1 MSSTI
6 LIVAHLHGSRTC
18 PIFGSSAPH
27 DPCGPDTA
35 RSHHRIKKFG
45 GTSVEDITKIKAIAQ
60 SIIQSKEAGNDIVV
74 VVSAM
79 GHSTDHLNKLA
90 ESISKNPNSRE
101 LDMLLSTGEQVT
113 MALLSMS
120 LNEYGIPAI
129 SLTGSQV
136 GIVTESIHGKARIL
150 DIKTERIQNYINQGY
165 VVVVAGFQG
174 STLSHTG
181 SMEITTLG
189 RGGSDTSAVALSTAL
204 GAETCEIYTDVPGVL
219 TTDPRIVPNAK
230 LLDIISCEEMLE
242 LASVGASVLHPRAVE
257 IARNYGI
264 KLYVKSSQTLSN
276 GTLLH
281 SKIKPLALK
290 RGGLELTKT
299 VNSLEVLEKQT
310 VFSISKLPDRP
321 GIAAQ
326 IFETLSEAN
335 INVDLIIQA
344 THDGKSN
351 DIAFTVND
359 FELTKTIDQC
369 KLITNQLGGE
379 YDFKKNMTKLSIQ
392 GAGIMG
398 RPSVSADLFDT
409 LSQANINVRLI
420 ATSEIKVSCVI
431 DIDNIPKAIRFVS
444 EKFKLSDKQI
454 FINPVIEREDQ
465 PEVRGIAL
473 DKNQVQVSIRNLPDK
488 PGVAASICLAL
499 AENNLIFD
507 TIVQSERLTS
517 LKTKDI
523 SFTMSK
529 QDRERANTIF
539 HSLTK
544 KLAGSFIE
552 DGPAIAKVSTV
563 GAGMAFKVGT
573 AGKIFRALANKNINI
588 EMIATSEIRT
598 SCIVLEKDCDQAV
611 NAIHSYFQLDK

>member
-1 MSSTI
+1 MA
-6 LIVAHLHGSRTC
+6 LL
-18 PIFGSSAPH
+18 
-27 DPCGPDTA
+27 
-35 RSHHRIKKFG
+35 IKKFG
-45 GTSVEDITKIKAIAQ
+45 GTSVGDIKKIQAIAQ
-60 SIIQSKEAGNDIVV
+60 SICQSKESGNDIVV

-79 GHSTDHLNKLA
+79 GKSTDKLNKLA

-113 MALLSMS
+113 ISLLSMS

-129 SLTGSQV
+129 SMTGSQV
-136 GIVTESIHGKARIL
+136 GIITESIHGKARIL
-150 DIKTERIQNYINQGY
+150 DIKTERIQSYIDQGY

-230 LLDIISCEEMLE
+230 LLDNISCEEMLE

-264 KLYVKSSQTLSN
+264 RLYVKSSLSYSN

-281 SKIKPLALK
+281 SQINPLPLK
-290 RGGLELTKT
+290 RGRLELTKT
-299 VNSLEVLEKQT
+299 VNSLEVLENQA
-310 VFSISKLPDRP
+310 VFSISNLPDRP

-326 IFETLSEAN
+326 IFESLSEAC

-344 THDGKSN
+344 THDGNSN
-351 DIAFTVND
+351 DITFTVNE
-359 FELTKTIDQC
+359 FELTKTIEQC
-369 KLITNQLGGE
+369 KLITTQLGGE
-379 YDFKKNMTKLSIQ
+379 FNFKTKMTKLSIQ

-398 RPSVSADLFDT
+398 RPSISADLFDT

-420 ATSEIKVSCVI
+420 ATSEIKVSCVV
-431 DIDNIPKAIRFVS
+431 DINNIPKAIRFVG
-444 EKFKLSDKQI
+444 EKFKLSDTQI
-454 FINPVIEREDQ
+454 FINPIFDKQDQ

-473 DKNQVQVSIRNLPDK
+473 DKNQVQVSFRKLPDK

-499 AENNLIFD
+499 AESNLIFD
-507 TIVQSERLTS
+507 TIVQSERVTS

-523 SFTMSK
+523 SFTMNK
-529 QDRERANTIF
+529 QDREKANKIF

-544 KLAGSFIE
+544 KLPGSFIE
-552 DGPAIAKVSTV
+552 DGPAIAKVSAV

-573 AGKIFRALANKNINI
+573 AGKIFRALANENINI

-598 SCIVLEKDCDQAV
+598 SCIVLEKDCDKAV
-611 NAIHSYFQLDK
+611 NAIHNHFELDK

>member
-1 MSSTI
+1 MA
-6 LIVAHLHGSRTC
+6 LL
-18 PIFGSSAPH
+18 
-27 DPCGPDTA
+27 
-35 RSHHRIKKFG
+35 IKKFG
-45 GTSVEDITKIKAIAQ
+45 GTSVGDIAKIKVIAQ
-60 SIIQSKEAGNDIVV
+60 SIVQSKEAGNDIVI

>member
-1 MSSTI
+1 MA
-6 LIVAHLHGSRTC
+6 LL
-18 PIFGSSAPH
+18 
-27 DPCGPDTA
+27 
-35 RSHHRIKKFG
+35 IKKFG
-45 GTSVEDITKIKAIAQ
+45 GTSVGDIQKIKAIAQ
-60 SIIQSKEAGNDIVV
+60 SIGRSKEAGNEIVV

-79 GHSTDHLNKLA
+79 GNSTDNLNKLA
-90 ESISKNPNSRE
+90 ESISNNPNSRE

-113 MALLSMS
+113 IALLSMS
-120 LNEYGIPAI
+120 LNEFGIPAI
-129 SLTGSQV
+129 SMTGSQV
-136 GIVTESIHGKARIL
+136 GIITESIHGKARIL
-150 DIKTERIQNYINQGY
+150 DIKTTRIQNYLDQGY
-165 VVVVAGFQG
+165 VVVIAGFQG
-174 STLSHTG
+174 ATLSHTG

-230 LLDIISCEEMLE
+230 LLDLITCEEMLE

-281 SKIKPLALK
+281 SKIEPLLLK

-310 VFSISKLPDRP
+310 VFSISRLPDRP

-326 IFETLSEAN
+326 IFETLSKAN

-344 THDGKSN
+344 TRDGNSN
-351 DIAFTVND
+351 DIAFTVNE
-359 FELTKTIDQC
+359 FELTKTIEQC
-369 KLITNQLGGE
+369 KLITDQLGGE
-379 YDFKKNMTKLSIQ
+379 YNFKTNMTKISIQ

-398 RPSVSADLFDT
+398 RPSVSADLFET

-420 ATSEIKVSCVI
+420 ATSEIKVSCVV
-431 DIDNIPKAIRFVS
+431 DIDNIPKAIKFLS

-454 FINPVIEREDQ
+454 FINPTFEKEDL

-473 DKNQVQVSIRNLPDK
+473 DKNQVQVSFRNLPDK

-499 AENNLIFD
+499 AESNLIFD

-517 LKTKDI
+517 YKTKDI
-523 SFTMSK
+523 SFTMNK
-529 QDRERANTIF
+529 QDREKASEIF
-539 HSLTK
+539 YSLTK
-544 KLAGSFIE
+544 KLTGSFIE
-552 DGPAIAKVSTV
+552 DGPAIAKVSAV

-611 NAIHSYFQLDK
+611 NAIHSYFKLDK

>member
-1 MSSTI
+1 MA
-6 LIVAHLHGSRTC
+6 LL
-18 PIFGSSAPH
+18 
-27 DPCGPDTA
+27 
-35 RSHHRIKKFG
+35 IKKFG

-326 IFETLSEAN
+326 IFETLSKAN

-499 AENNLIFD
+499 AESNLIFD

-523 SFTMSK
+523 SFTMNK

-552 DGPAIAKVSTV
+552 DGPSIAKVSTV

>member
-1 MSSTI
+1 MA
-6 LIVAHLHGSRTC
+6 LL
-18 PIFGSSAPH
+18 
-27 DPCGPDTA
+27 
-35 RSHHRIKKFG
+35 IKKFG
-45 GTSVEDITKIKAIAQ
+45 GTSVENITKIKAIAQ

>member
-1 MSSTI
+1 MA
-6 LIVAHLHGSRTC
+6 LL
-18 PIFGSSAPH
+18 
-27 DPCGPDTA
+27 
-35 RSHHRIKKFG
+35 IKKFG

-264 KLYVKSSQTLSN
+264 KLYVKSSHTLSN

-344 THDGKSN
+344 SHDGKSN

-369 KLITNQLGGE
+369 KLITNELGGE

-431 DIDNIPKAIRFVS
+431 DVDNIPKAIRFVS

-454 FINPVIEREDQ
+454 FINPVIERDNQ

-544 KLAGSFIE
+544 KLIGSFIE

>member
-1 MSSTI
+1 MA
-6 LIVAHLHGSRTC
+6 LL
-18 PIFGSSAPH
+18 
-27 DPCGPDTA
+27 
-35 RSHHRIKKFG
+35 IKKFG

-326 IFETLSEAN
+326 IFETLSEAY

-431 DIDNIPKAIRFVS
+431 DVDNIPKAIRFVS

>member
-1 MSSTI
+1 MA
-6 LIVAHLHGSRTC
+6 LL
-18 PIFGSSAPH
+18 
-27 DPCGPDTA
+27 
-35 RSHHRIKKFG
+35 IKKFG

-351 DIAFTVND
+351 DIAFTVNE

>member
-1 MSSTI
+1 MA
-6 LIVAHLHGSRTC
+6 LL
-18 PIFGSSAPH
+18 
-27 DPCGPDTA
+27 
-35 RSHHRIKKFG
+35 IKKFG

-299 VNSLEVLEKQT
+299 VNSLEVLETQT

-454 FINPVIEREDQ
+454 FINPVIERENQ

>member
-1 MSSTI
+1 MA
-6 LIVAHLHGSRTC
+6 LL
-18 PIFGSSAPH
+18 
-27 DPCGPDTA
+27 
-35 RSHHRIKKFG
+35 IKKFG

-136 GIVTESIHGKARIL
+136 GIITESIHGKARIL

>member
-1 MSSTI
+1 MA
-6 LIVAHLHGSRTC
+6 LL
-18 PIFGSSAPH
+18 
-27 DPCGPDTA
+27 
-35 RSHHRIKKFG
+35 IKKFG
-45 GTSVEDITKIKAIAQ
+45 GTSLGDIKKIQAIAR
-60 SIIQSKEAGNDIVV
+60 SICESKEAGNDIVV

-79 GHSTDHLNKLA
+79 GNTTNNLNDLA
-90 ESISKNPNSRE
+90 QSISKNPNSRE
-101 LDMLLSTGEQVT
+101 LDMLLSTGEQVSI
-113 MALLSMS
+113 ALLAMS
-120 LNEYGIPAI
+120 LNELGIPAI
-129 SLTGSQV
+129 SMTGSQV
-136 GIVTESIHGKARIL
+136 GITTESIHGKARIL
-150 DIKTERIQNYINQGY
+150 DIKTERIQNYIDQGY

-174 STLSHTG
+174 TTLSHTG

-189 RGGSDTSAVALSTAL
+189 RGGSDTSAVALSTAM

-230 LLDIISCEEMLE
+230 LLNEISCEEMLE

-264 KLYVKSSQTLSN
+264 KLFVKSSQSESS

-281 SKIKPLALK
+281 SQIKPLPVK
-290 RGGLELTKT
+290 RGSLELTKT
-299 VNSLEVLEKQT
+299 VNSLEVLENQA
-310 VFSISKLPDRP
+310 VFSISSLPDRP

-326 IFETLSEAN
+326 IFETLSDAK

-344 THDGKSN
+344 THDGNSN
-351 DIAFTVND
+351 DITFTVNEFD
-359 FELTKTIDQC
+359 LTKTIEQC
-369 KLITNQLGGE
+369 ELITSQLGGE
-379 YDFKKNMTKLSIQ
+379 YNFKAKMTKLSIQ

-431 DIDNIPKAIRFVS
+431 ELNNIPKAIRFVG
-444 EKFKLSDKQI
+444 EKFKLSDSQI
-454 FINPVIEREDQ
+454 YVNPLYKRQDQ

-473 DKNQVQVSIRNLPDK
+473 DKNQVQVSFRNLPDK

-507 TIVQSERLTS
+507 TIVQSERMTS

-523 SFTMSK
+523 SFTMNK
-529 QDRERANTIF
+529 QDRQKANAIF
-539 HSLTK
+539 DFLTR
-544 KLAGSFIE
+544 KLTGSFIE
-552 DGPAIAKVSTV
+552 DGPAIAKVSAV
-563 GAGMAFKVGT
+563 GTGMAFKVGT
-573 AGKIFRALANKNINI
+573 AGKIFRALAKNNINI

-598 SCIVLEKDCDQAV
+598 SCIVLEKDCDKAV
-611 NAIHSYFQLDK
+611 NAIHNHFELEK

>member
-1 MSSTI
+1 MA
-6 LIVAHLHGSRTC
+6 LL
-18 PIFGSSAPH
+18 
-27 DPCGPDTA
+27 
-35 RSHHRIKKFG
+35 IKKFG
-45 GTSVEDITKIKAIAQ
+45 GTSVGDIKKIQAIAQ
-60 SIIQSKEAGNDIVV
+60 SICQSKESGNDIVV

-79 GHSTDHLNKLA
+79 GKSTDKLNKLA

-113 MALLSMS
+113 ISLLSMS

-129 SLTGSQV
+129 SMTGSQV
-136 GIVTESIHGKARIL
+136 GIITESIHGKARIL
-150 DIKTERIQNYINQGY
+150 DIKTERIQSYIDQGY

-230 LLDIISCEEMLE
+230 LLDNISCEEMLE

-264 KLYVKSSQTLSN
+264 RLYVKSSLSYSN

-281 SKIKPLALK
+281 SQINPLPLK
-290 RGGLELTKT
+290 RGRLELTKT
-299 VNSLEVLEKQT
+299 VNSLEVLENQA
-310 VFSISKLPDRP
+310 VFSISNLPDRP

-326 IFETLSEAN
+326 IFESLSEAC

-344 THDGKSN
+344 THDGNSN
-351 DIAFTVND
+351 DITFTVNE
-359 FELTKTIDQC
+359 FELTKTIEQC
-369 KLITNQLGGE
+369 KLITTQLGGE
-379 YDFKKNMTKLSIQ
+379 YNFKTKMTKLSIQ

-420 ATSEIKVSCVI
+420 ATSEIKVSCVV
-431 DIDNIPKAIRFVS
+431 DINNIPKAIRFVG
-444 EKFKLSDKQI
+444 EKFKLSDTQI
-454 FINPVIEREDQ
+454 FINPIFDKQDQ

-473 DKNQVQVSIRNLPDK
+473 DKNQVQVSFRKLPDK

-499 AENNLIFD
+499 AESNLIFD
-507 TIVQSERLTS
+507 TIVQSERVTS

-523 SFTMSK
+523 SFTMNK
-529 QDRERANTIF
+529 QDRKTANKIF

-544 KLAGSFIE
+544 KLPGSFIE
-552 DGPAIAKVSTV
+552 DGPAIAKVSAV

-573 AGKIFRALANKNINI
+573 AGKIFRALANENINI

-598 SCIVLEKDCDQAV
+598 SCIVLEKDCDKAV
-611 NAIHSYFQLDK
+611 NAIHNHFELDK

>member
-1 MSSTI
+1 MA
-6 LIVAHLHGSRTC
+6 LL
-18 PIFGSSAPH
+18 
-27 DPCGPDTA
+27 
-35 RSHHRIKKFG
+35 IKKFG
-45 GTSVEDITKIKAIAQ
+45 GTSVEDIKKIQAISQ
-60 SIIQSKEAGNDIVV
+60 SICQSKEAGNDIVV

-79 GHSTDHLNKLA
+79 GNSTDNLNNLA

-113 MALLSMS
+113 IALLSMS

-129 SLTGSQV
+129 SMTGSQV
-136 GIVTESIHGKARIL
+136 GIITESIHGKARIL
-150 DIKTERIQNYINQGY
+150 DIKTERIQNYIDQGY

-181 SMEITTLG
+181 SIEITTLG
-189 RGGSDTSAVALSTAL
+189 RGGSDTTAVALSTAL

-230 LLDIISCEEMLE
+230 LLKDISCEEMLE
-242 LASVGASVLHPRAVE
+242 LSSVGASVLHPRAVE

-264 KLYVKSSQTLSN
+264 KLYVKSSQTMTN

-281 SKIKPLALK
+281 SQIKPLPLK
-290 RGGLELTKT
+290 RGRLELTNT
-299 VNSLEVLEKQT
+299 VNSLEILENQA
-310 VFSISKLPDRP
+310 VFSISSLPDKP
-321 GIAAQ
+321 GIAAF
-326 IFETLSEAN
+326 IFETLSEAR

-344 THDGKSN
+344 TRDGNSN
-351 DIAFTVND
+351 DITFTVNE
-359 FELTKTIDQC
+359 FELKKTIEQC
-369 KLITNQLGGE
+369 KLITNNLGGE
-379 YDFKKNMTKLSIQ
+379 YNFKTNMTKLSIQ

-409 LSQANINVRLI
+409 LSKANINVRLI

-431 DIDNIPKAIRFVS
+431 DINNIPKAIRFVG
-444 EKFKLSDKQI
+444 EKFKLSDTQI
-454 FINPVIEREDQ
+454 FINPVLEKKDK

-473 DKNQVQVSIRNLPDK
+473 DKNQVQVSLRKLPDK
-488 PGVAASICLAL
+488 PGVAASICLDL

-507 TIVQSERLTS
+507 TIVQSERITS

-523 SFTMSK
+523 SFTMNK
-529 QDRERANTIF
+529 QDRERANKIF

-544 KLAGSFIE
+544 KFPGSFIE
-552 DGPAIAKVSTV
+552 DGPAIAKVSSV

-573 AGKIFRALANKNINI
+573 AGKIFRALANENINI

-598 SCIVLEKDCDQAV
+598 SCIVLEKDCDKAV
-611 NAIHSYFQLDK
+611 NAIHCYFELDK

>member
-1 MSSTI
+1 MA
-6 LIVAHLHGSRTC
+6 LL
-18 PIFGSSAPH
+18 
-27 DPCGPDTA
+27 
-35 RSHHRIKKFG
+35 IKKFG

-351 DIAFTVND
+351 DIAFTVNEFD
-359 FELTKTIDQC
+359 LTKTIEQC

-379 YDFKKNMTKLSIQ
+379 YNFKTNMTKLSIQ

-499 AENNLIFD
+499 AESNLIFD

-523 SFTMSK
+523 SFTMNK

>member
-1 MSSTI
+1 MA
-6 LIVAHLHGSRTC
+6 LL
-18 PIFGSSAPH
+18 
-27 DPCGPDTA
+27 
-35 RSHHRIKKFG
+35 IKKFG

-431 DIDNIPKAIRFVS
+431 DIDNIPKAIRFVG

-529 QDRERANTIF
+529 QDRKRANTVF

>member
-1 MSSTI
+1 MA
-6 LIVAHLHGSRTC
+6 LL
-18 PIFGSSAPH
+18 
-27 DPCGPDTA
+27 
-35 RSHHRIKKFG
+35 IKKFG

-113 MALLSMS
+113 MALLSIS

-150 DIKTERIQNYINQGY
+150 DIKTERIHNYIDQGY

-219 TTDPRIVPNAK
+219 TTDPRIVPSAK

-290 RGGLELTKT
+290 RGGLELTQT
-299 VNSLEVLEKQT
+299 VNSLEVLENQT
-310 VFSISKLPDRP
+310 VFSISNLPDRP

-326 IFETLSEAN
+326 IFETLSEAS

-344 THDGKSN
+344 THDGRSN
-351 DIAFTVND
+351 DITFTVNE
-359 FELTKTIDQC
+359 FELIKTIDQC
-369 KLITNQLGGE
+369 KLIKNQLGGE
-379 YDFKKNMTKLSIQ
+379 YDFKTNMTKLSIQ

-420 ATSEIKVSCVI
+420 ATSEIKVSCVV
-431 DIDNIPKAIRFVS
+431 DIDNIPKAIRFVG

-454 FINPVIEREDQ
+454 FINPIIEREDQ

-499 AENNLIFD
+499 AESNLIFD

-523 SFTMSK
+523 SFTMNK
-529 QDRERANTIF
+529 QDRERANKIF

-544 KLAGSFIE
+544 KLSGSFIE

-611 NAIHSYFQLDK
+611 NAIHSYFELDK

>member
-1 MSSTI
+1 MA
-6 LIVAHLHGSRTC
+6 LL
-18 PIFGSSAPH
+18 
-27 DPCGPDTA
+27 
-35 RSHHRIKKFG
+35 IKKFG

-281 SKIKPLALK
+281 SRIKPLTLK

-299 VNSLEVLEKQT
+299 VNSLEVLENQT
-310 VFSISKLPDRP
+310 VFTISNLPDRP

>member
-1 MSSTI
+1 MT
-6 LIVAHLHGSRTC
+6 LL
-18 PIFGSSAPH
+18 
-27 DPCGPDTA
+27 
-35 RSHHRIKKFG
+35 IKKFG
-45 GTSVEDITKIKAIAQ
+45 GTSLGDIKKIQAIAL
-60 SIIQSKEAGNDIVV
+60 SICESKEAGNDIVV

-79 GHSTDHLNKLA
+79 GNTTNNLNDLA
-90 ESISKNPNSRE
+90 QSISKNPNSRE
-101 LDMLLSTGEQVT
+101 LDMLLSTGEQVSI
-113 MALLSMS
+113 ALLAMS
-120 LNEYGIPAI
+120 LNELGIPAI
-129 SLTGSQV
+129 SMTGSQV
-136 GIVTESIHGKARIL
+136 GITTESIHGKARIL
-150 DIKTERIQNYINQGY
+150 DIKTERIQNYIDQGY

-174 STLSHTG
+174 TTLSHTG

-189 RGGSDTSAVALSTAL
+189 RGGSDTSAVALSTAM

-230 LLDIISCEEMLE
+230 LLNEISCEEMLE

-264 KLYVKSSQTLSN
+264 KLFVKSSQSESS

-281 SKIKPLALK
+281 SQIKPLPVK
-290 RGGLELTKT
+290 RGSLELTKT
-299 VNSLEVLEKQT
+299 VNSLEVLENQA
-310 VFSISKLPDRP
+310 VFSISSLPDRP

-326 IFETLSEAN
+326 IFETLSDAK

-344 THDGKSN
+344 THDGNSN
-351 DIAFTVND
+351 DITFTVNEFD
-359 FELTKTIDQC
+359 LTKTIEQC
-369 KLITNQLGGE
+369 ELITSQLGGE
-379 YDFKKNMTKLSIQ
+379 YNFKAKMTKLSIQ

-431 DIDNIPKAIRFVS
+431 ELNNIPKAIRFVG
-444 EKFKLSDKQI
+444 EKFKLSDSQI
-454 FINPVIEREDQ
+454 FVNPLYKRQDQ

-473 DKNQVQVSIRNLPDK
+473 DKNQVQVSFRNLPDK

-507 TIVQSERLTS
+507 TIVQSERMTS

-523 SFTMSK
+523 SFTMNK
-529 QDRERANTIF
+529 QDRQKANAIF
-539 HSLTK
+539 DFLTR
-544 KLAGSFIE
+544 KLPGSFIE
-552 DGPAIAKVSTV
+552 DGPAIAKVSAV
-563 GAGMAFKVGT
+563 GTGMAFKVGT
-573 AGKIFRALANKNINI
+573 AGKIFRALAKNNINI

-598 SCIVLEKDCDQAV
+598 SCIVLEKDCDKAV
-611 NAIHSYFQLDK
+611 NAIHNHFELEK

>member
-1 MSSTI
+1 MA
-6 LIVAHLHGSRTC
+6 LL
-18 PIFGSSAPH
+18 
-27 DPCGPDTA
+27 
-35 RSHHRIKKFG
+35 IKKFG
-45 GTSVEDITKIKAIAQ
+45 GTSVGDITKIKAIAQ
-60 SIIQSKEAGNDIVV
+60 SIGESKEAGNEIVV

-79 GHSTDHLNKLA
+79 GNSTDHLNKLA
-90 ESISKNPNSRE
+90 EAISKNPNSRE

-113 MALLSMS
+113 IALLSMS

-129 SLTGSQV
+129 SMTGSQV

-150 DIKTERIQNYINQGY
+150 DIKTERIQNYIDQGY
-165 VVVVAGFQG
+165 VVVIAGFQG

-276 GTLLH
+276 GTLLR
-281 SKIKPLALK
+281 SKIKPLSLK
-290 RGGLELTKT
+290 RGELELTKT
-299 VNSLEVLEKQT
+299 VNSLEILENQT
-310 VFSISKLPDRP
+310 VFSISNLPDRP

-326 IFETLSEAN
+326 IFETLSETN

-344 THDGKSN
+344 THDGNSN
-351 DIAFTVND
+351 DIAFTVD
-359 FELTKTIDQC
+359 EFEVTKTIEQC

-379 YDFKKNMTKLSIQ
+379 YNFKTNMTKLSIQ

-398 RPSVSADLFDT
+398 RPSVSADLFET

-420 ATSEIKVSCVI
+420 ATSEIKVSCI
-431 DIDNIPKAIRFVS
+431 LEIDNIPKAIRFVS

-454 FINPVIEREDQ
+454 FINPLFEKEDQ

-473 DKNQVQVSIRNLPDK
+473 DKNQVQVSFRNLPDK

-499 AENNLIFD
+499 AESNLIFD
-507 TIVQSERLTS
+507 TIVQSERFTS
-517 LKTKDI
+517 FKTKDI
-523 SFTMSK
+523 SFTMNK
-529 QDRERANTIF
+529 QDRERANKIF

-552 DGPAIAKVSTV
+552 DGPEIAKVSTV

-598 SCIVLEKDCDQAV
+598 SCIVLEKDCNQAV
-611 NAIHSYFQLDK
+611 NAIHSYFELDK

>member
-1 MSSTI
+1 MA
-6 LIVAHLHGSRTC
+6 LL
-18 PIFGSSAPH
+18 
-27 DPCGPDTA
+27 
-35 RSHHRIKKFG
+35 IKKFG
-45 GTSVEDITKIKAIAQ
+45 GTSVGDITKIKAIAQ
-60 SIIQSKEAGNDIVV
+60 SIIQSKEAGNDIVA

-79 GHSTDHLNKLA
+79 GNSTDHLNKLA
-90 ESISKNPNSRE
+90 ESISKNPHSRE

-129 SLTGSQV
+129 SLTSSQV
-136 GIVTESIHGKARIL
+136 GIITESIHGKARIL
-150 DIKTERIQNYINQGY
+150 DIKTERIQNYIDQGY

-264 KLYVKSSQTLSN
+264 KLYVKSSQTFSN

-281 SKIKPLALK
+281 SKIKPLVLK

-299 VNSLEVLEKQT
+299 VNSLEVLENQT
-310 VFSISKLPDRP
+310 VFSISNLPDRP
-321 GIAAQ
+321 GIAAK
-326 IFETLSEAN
+326 IFETLSEAS

-351 DIAFTVND
+351 DIAFTVNEFD
-359 FELTKTIDQC
+359 LTKTIEQC

-379 YDFKKNMTKLSIQ
+379 YNFKTNMTKLSIQ

-409 LSQANINVRLI
+409 LSKANINVRLI

-431 DIDNIPKAIRFVS
+431 DINNIPKAIRFVG
-444 EKFKLSDKQI
+444 EKFKLSDTQI
-454 FINPVIEREDQ
+454 FINPVIVREEQ

-507 TIVQSERLTS
+507 TIVQSERFTS
-517 LKTKDI
+517 FKTKDI
-523 SFTMSK
+523 SFTMNK
-529 QDRERANTIF
+529 QDREKANKIF

-544 KLAGSFIE
+544 KLPGSFIE

-573 AGKIFRALANKNINI
+573 AGKIFRALANKDINI

-611 NAIHSYFQLDK
+611 NAIHSYFELDK

>member
-1 MSSTI
+1 MA
-6 LIVAHLHGSRTC
+6 LL
-18 PIFGSSAPH
+18 
-27 DPCGPDTA
+27 
-35 RSHHRIKKFG
+35 IKKFG

-79 GHSTDHLNKLA
+79 GNSTDHLNKLA

-150 DIKTERIQNYINQGY
+150 DIKTERIQNYIDQGY

-299 VNSLEVLEKQT
+299 VNSLEVLENQA
-310 VFSISKLPDRP
+310 VFSISNLTDRP
-321 GIAAQ
+321 GIAAK
-326 IFETLSEAN
+326 IFETLSEAS

-351 DIAFTVND
+351 DIAFTVNEFD
-359 FELTKTIDQC
+359 LTKTIEQC

-379 YDFKKNMTKLSIQ
+379 YNFTTNMTKLSIQ

>member
-1 MSSTI
+1 MA
-6 LIVAHLHGSRTC
+6 LL
-18 PIFGSSAPH
+18 
-27 DPCGPDTA
+27 
-35 RSHHRIKKFG
+35 IKKLG

-369 KLITNQLGGE
+369 KLIINQLGGE

>member
-1 MSSTI
+1 MA
-6 LIVAHLHGSRTC
+6 LL
-18 PIFGSSAPH
+18 
-27 DPCGPDTA
+27 
-35 RSHHRIKKFG
+35 IKKFG

-310 VFSISKLPDRP
+310 VFSISRLPDRP

-552 DGPAIAKVSTV
+552 DGPDIAKVSTV

>member
-1 MSSTI
+1 MA
-6 LIVAHLHGSRTC
+6 LL
-18 PIFGSSAPH
+18 
-27 DPCGPDTA
+27 
-35 RSHHRIKKFG
+35 IKKFG
-45 GTSVEDITKIKAIAQ
+45 GTSVGDINKIKAIAR
-60 SIIQSKEAGNDIVV
+60 SICKSREAGNDILV

-79 GHSTDHLNKLA
+79 GNTTDNLNQLA

-113 MALLSMS
+113 IALLSMS
-120 LNEYGIPAI
+120 LNEYGIPAV
-129 SLTGSQV
+129 SMTGGQV
-136 GIVTESIHGKARIL
+136 GIITESVHGKARIL
-150 DIKTERIQNYINQGY
+150 DIKTERIQNYIEQGC

-174 STLSHTG
+174 TSLSHTG

-189 RGGSDTSAVALSTAL
+189 RGGSDTSAVALATAM

-230 LLDIISCEEMLE
+230 LLNEISCEEMLE

-257 IARNYGI
+257 IARNYGM
-264 KLYVKSSQTLSN
+264 KLYVKSSHHNSS

-281 SKIKPLALK
+281 SHIKPIPLK

-299 VNSLEVLEKQT
+299 VNSLEVLEDQ
-310 VFSISKLPDRP
+310 VIFSLSSLPDRP
-321 GIAAQ
+321 GIAAH
-326 IFETLSEAN
+326 IFEALSTSR

-344 THDGKSN
+344 THDGDIN
-351 DIAFTVND
+351 DITFTVNESD
-359 FELTKTIDQC
+359 LTKTIEQC
-369 KLITNQLGGE
+369 ELIISQLGGK
-379 YDFKKNMTKLSIQ
+379 YNFKTKMTKLSIQ

-431 DIDNIPKAIRFVS
+431 EINNLPKAIRFVG
-444 EKFKLSDKQI
+444 EKFKLSDTQI
-454 FINPVIEREDQ
+454 FVNPTYERYDQ

-473 DKNQVQVSIRNLPDK
+473 DKNQVQVSFRKLPDR

-499 AENNLIFD
+499 AENNLIVD
-507 TIVQSERLTS
+507 TIVQSERVDS

-523 SFTMSK
+523 SFTMNK
-529 QDRERANTIF
+529 QDREKADSVF

-544 KLAGSFIE
+544 KLPGSFIE
-552 DGPAIAKVSTV
+552 DGPSIAKVSAV

-573 AGKIFRALANKNINI
+573 AGKIFRALANKKVNI

-598 SCIVLEKDCDQAV
+598 SCIVLEKDCDKAV
-611 NAIHSYFQLDK
+611 NAIHNYFNLDRN

>member
-1 MSSTI
+1 MA
-6 LIVAHLHGSRTC
+6 LL
-18 PIFGSSAPH
+18 
-27 DPCGPDTA
+27 
-35 RSHHRIKKFG
+35 IKKFG

-544 KLAGSFIE
+544 KLPGSFIE

>member
-1 MSSTI
+1 MA
-6 LIVAHLHGSRTC
+6 LL
-18 PIFGSSAPH
+18 
-27 DPCGPDTA
+27 
-35 RSHHRIKKFG
+35 IKKFG
-45 GTSVEDITKIKAIAQ
+45 GTSVGDITKIKAISQ
-60 SIIQSKEAGNDIVV
+60 SIVQSKEAGNDIVI

-79 GHSTDHLNKLA
+79 GNSTDHLNKLA

-113 MALLSMS
+113 IALLSMS
-120 LNEYGIPAI
+120 LNEYGIPAV
-129 SLTGSQV
+129 SMTGSQV
-136 GIVTESIHGKARIL
+136 GIITESIHGKARIL
-150 DIKTERIQNYINQGY
+150 DIKTERIQNYLDQGY

-264 KLYVKSSQTLSN
+264 KLYVKSSQTFSN

-299 VNSLEVLEKQT
+299 VNSLEVLEKQI
-310 VFSISKLPDRP
+310 VFSISNLPDRP

-326 IFETLSEAN
+326 IFETLSDAS

-344 THDGKSN
+344 THDGINN
-351 DIAFTVND
+351 DIAFTVNE
-359 FELTKTIDQC
+359 FELTKTIEQC
-369 KLITNQLGGE
+369 KLITKQLGGE
-379 YDFKKNMTKLSIQ
+379 YNFKTNLTKLSIQ

-454 FINPVIEREDQ
+454 FINPVFEKEDL

-473 DKNQVQVSIRNLPDK
+473 DKNQVQVSFRNLPDK

-499 AENNLIFD
+499 AESNLIFD

-517 LKTKDI
+517 FKTKDI
-523 SFTMSK
+523 SFTMNK
-529 QDRERANTIF
+529 EDRERANKIF

-544 KLAGSFIE
+544 KLSGSFIE

-611 NAIHSYFQLDK
+611 NAIHSYFELDK

>member
-1 MSSTI
+1 MA
-6 LIVAHLHGSRTC
+6 LL
-18 PIFGSSAPH
+18 
-27 DPCGPDTA
+27 
-35 RSHHRIKKFG
+35 IKKFG

-369 KLITNQLGGE
+369 KLIINQLGGE

-544 KLAGSFIE
+544 KLAGSFIA

>member
-1 MSSTI
+1 MA
-6 LIVAHLHGSRTC
+6 LL
-18 PIFGSSAPH
+18 
-27 DPCGPDTA
+27 
-35 RSHHRIKKFG
+35 IKKFG

-90 ESISKNPNSRE
+90 ELISKNPNSRE

>member
-1 MSSTI
+1 MA
-6 LIVAHLHGSRTC
+6 LL
-18 PIFGSSAPH
+18 
-27 DPCGPDTA
+27 
-35 RSHHRIKKFG
+35 IKKFG

-230 LLDIISCEEMLE
+230 LLDIISCEAMLE

-359 FELTKTIDQC
+359 FELAKTIDQC

>member
-1 MSSTI
+1 MA
-6 LIVAHLHGSRTC
+6 LL
-18 PIFGSSAPH
+18 
-27 DPCGPDTA
+27 
-35 RSHHRIKKFG
+35 IKKFG

-60 SIIQSKEAGNDIVV
+60 SLIQSKEAGNDIVV

-79 GHSTDHLNKLA
+79 GNSTDHLNKLA